1 MSVFLS
7 SLGRF
12 PRWIL
17 SFRSSTKPPRGR
29 PVCCLSPEP
38 IETTTTKERE
48 KNAYDDSK
56 TKRVTPQSL
65 VNSCSQREHKY
76 ILIVSLEQKTSGKE
90 KAELHK
96 RKTLSSLSPV
106 SRVCVHYISP
116 IRANSISRLKNKRR
130 TQLRNAKNASAII
143 IVTCLCETNVFKLNR
158 ISACVCPTEKK
169 PMGQPTRKESKME

>member
-29 PVCCLSPEP
+29 PDCCLSPEP
-38 IETTTTKERE
+38 IETTTTKKRE

-65 VNSCSQREHKY
+65 VNSSHMREHNKY
-76 ILIVSLEQKTSGKE
+76 FNRLSRTRTSGKE

-96 RKTLSSLSPV
+96 RKTLSSLSSV
-106 SRVCVHYISP
+106 SRVCPLHLTYQSQLHLPVEKQKANPAEKREERVRDHYCYLLFA
-116 IRANSISRLKNKRR
+116 R
-130 TQLRNAKNASAII
+130 
-143 IVTCLCETNVFKLNR
+143 
-158 ISACVCPTEKK
+158 
-169 PMGQPTRKESKME
+169 

>member
-106 SRVCVHYISP
+106 SRVCVPLHLTYQSQLHLPVEKQKANPAEKREERVRDHYCYLLFA
-116 IRANSISRLKNKRR
+116 R
-130 TQLRNAKNASAII
+130 
-143 IVTCLCETNVFKLNR
+143 
-158 ISACVCPTEKK
+158 
-169 PMGQPTRKESKME
+169 